1 MVQIHHFICVQWV
14 ATGGA
19 NTNVQG
25 YHNGVQCDQ
34 ISEATGVQ
42 RVAAGGVNEVQ
53 GDHVAVL
60 CVQGELQGDQ
70 GQNGVQSS
78 HFNEVD
84 STCGQGHKIE
94 LMNIFLPSI

>member
-1 MVQIHHFICVQWV
+1 MEKYD
-14 ATGGA
+14 A
-19 NTNVQG
+19 NENVQG
-25 YHNGVQCDQ
+25 GHNGVQCDQ

-53 GDHVAVL
+53 GGHVAVL

-84 STCGQGHKIE
+84 STGGQGHKIE
-94 LMNIFLPSI
+94 SMNNSMRTSVI